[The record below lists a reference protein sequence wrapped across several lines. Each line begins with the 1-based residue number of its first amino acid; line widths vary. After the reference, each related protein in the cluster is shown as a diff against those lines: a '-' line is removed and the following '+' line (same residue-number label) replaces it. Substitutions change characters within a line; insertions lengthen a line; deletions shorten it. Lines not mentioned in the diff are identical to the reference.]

1 MKKYQ
6 SSSFLHLEND
16 TLLYSN
22 IDEELKEYIGY
33 NSNKKFVIATMGS
46 PQEHLI
52 NVFVCNDMNTF
63 ETFCS
68 FLNSTSYSNEMNALW
83 KFHQDYKDQVSIFP
97 GKPEDDGEFVMDA
110 APIGQYLGGPDPRNL
125 NKPEGIMT
133 PGFVNQNAG
142 FNTSTYDYVW
152 KKEESSGFWR
162 LYMNNKKVLS
172 LHVHCKVL
180 NPFRSDKEDFVKL
193 P

>member
-6 SSSFLHLEND
+6 ISSFLHLEND

-22 IDEELKEYIGY
+22 IEKELNEYIGY
-33 NSNKKFVIATMGS
+33 NSGKKFTIATMGS
-46 PQEHLI
+46 REEHLI
-52 NVFVCNDMNTF
+52 NVFACNDVNIF
-63 ETFCS
+63 ESFCN
-68 FLNSTSYSNEMNALW
+68 FLNSTSYDNEMNALW
-83 KFHQDYKDQVSIFP
+83 KFQQVYKDQVSIFP
-97 GKPEDDGEFVMDA
+97 GKPEDEGDFVIDA

-125 NKPEGIMT
+125 VKPEGTMT
-133 PGFVNQNAG
+133 PGFVNQNAS
-142 FNTSTYDYVW
+142 FNTSKYDYEW
-152 KKEESSGFWR
+152 KKESNGFWR

-172 LHVHCKVL
+172 LHIHCKVL